1 MIEEPYEK
9 TFKMVKDYDVVNDV
23 LYLRIIDEYKYKE
36 SLEISDNI
44 ILDFDENNIVVALEI
59 LEATTILK
67 VPKFSIMNILRWNMS
82 IDITEDL
89 IDMEILTLMPI
100 KQKKVEKTISTKT
113 INNINIPPLQTTHFD
128 LVKPVTI

>member
-89 IDMEILTLMPI
+89 IDVEILTLMPI

-128 LVKPVTI
+128 LVKPVTM